1 MKVCSAFFEEGEHN
15 LKKENDILETT
26 LSIAENGYSE
36 AYHFLLDAY
45 EKNTENYGPQTLYF
59 LACLAG
65 GANMP
70 EKSVNWLRKSI
81 TDNGWW
87 YRPEVLEDDDLELLK
102 DNSEFLLLKSISD
115 ARYADAVRKSKSL
128 FSWKT
133 KTADNLFLAVH
144 GNTQNGQIA
153 RNDWK
158 PIIEENENWQFETI
172 QSGEPDGYGSYRWSY
187 DMDSYLPVA
196 NAIEKLQ
203 GEGYQKI
210 VCGGFSS
217 GCDMLLRTITFTSV
231 RCDLLILQS
240 PWLPFLED
248 HAAEL
253 VYAIQQKN
261 IALRIA
267 CGSEDKDCLPLA
279 KQLYMLMKQEKLDV
293 KFNIQENSRHQFPAE
308 SYSLKE
314 LLG

>member
-1 MKVCSAFFEEGEHN
+1 M
-15 LKKENDILETT
+15 KKENDILEKT
-26 LSIAENGYSE
+26 LDIAESGYDN
-36 AYHFLLDAY
+36 AYLFLLDAY
-45 EKNTENYGPQTLYF
+45 KKAPENYGPQTLYF
-59 LACLAG
+59 LSCLAG
-65 GANMP
+65 GAGMP
-70 EKSVNWLRKSI
+70 EKALEWLKYAI
-81 TDNGWW
+81 MDKGWW
-87 YRPEVLEDDDLELLK
+87 YRPEILEDDDLELLEN
-102 DNSEFLLLKSISD
+102 NSEFISLKSISND
-115 ARYADAVRKSKSL
+115 RYTAAVAKTKSL
-128 FSWKT
+128 FSWKQ
-133 KTADNLFLAVH
+133 KCANNLFLAVH
-144 GNTQNGQIA
+144 GNTQNSEIA
-153 RNDWK
+153 RRDWL
-158 PIIEENENWQFETI
+158 PIIEDDKLWQIETI
-172 QSGEPDGYGSYRWSY
+172 QSAEPDGYGSYRWSY
-187 DMDSYLPVA
+187 DMVSYLPVA

-240 PWLPFLED
+240 PWLPFLEN

-253 VYAIQQKN
+253 VDAIQQKN

-293 KFNIQENSRHQFPAE
+293 KFDIQENSRHQFPTE